1 MGGGAP
7 RSSYLGGEAYSSP
20 GRSQLTDS
28 LASPRLG
35 KHTAPVPPSLYLK
48 TRPITV
54 LLDLRALGVHEEGPI
69 SFSRNPFL
77 FFPKPVHVFVSSPSV
92 GHFC

>member
-48 TRPITV
+48 TRPRRPP
-54 LLDLRALGVHEEGPI
+54 LRSWFRSAQSPGAYEEWPTPF
-69 SFSRNPFL
+69 SRKPFLFSRNQFTL
-77 FFPKPVHVFVSSPSV
+77 SMAQSS
-92 GHFC
+92 